1 MPAAAMKTL
10 PFVSLLLFCSL
21 ESATA
26 AEYMVKIDTFGAY
39 NKEDLKTAVR
49 YSAEHD
55 TDAVVQLMYEGKLVP
70 VDEGMKLFSTN
81 YNLFEPRY
89 IQVREKG
96 STKPFWVLLEQV
108 QQIEQKETP
117 EPSPSAAPA
126 SAAPANTKSPKQAGI
141 EWGKAAAGNSC
152 LIIVVLSANAIVGN
166 IFFIWC
172 SKSRTQEPSLVACG
186 ARPHRRVRAPVPDK
200 AAICLVFGRWAR
212 SDPFLGVDFVDSSW
226 VFLLVLF

>member
-117 EPSPSAAPA
+117 EPSPSVRRAQPA
-126 SAAPANTKSPKQAGI
+126 NPVQQPPAPANTELPKQAGI
-141 EWGKAAAGNSC
+141 EWGKALARKNIENAKQNVPKGKTGTLNSEK
-152 LIIVVLSANAIVGN
+152 VL
-166 IFFIWC
+166 
-172 SKSRTQEPSLVACG
+172 
-186 ARPHRRVRAPVPDK
+186 K
-200 AAICLVFGRWAR
+200 AAIKESVHRY
-212 SDPFLGVDFVDSSW
+212 SDPEQQAEFAAAAHKSSLAEW
-226 VFLLVLF
+226 NRLKPKSWK